1 MAKTVGQK
9 ILAILWAFFW
19 AIAITAVY
27 FGLVSLFAPSVH
39 AGNCGQF
46 FVQKQ
51 VAYVAPVYAAAYVQP
66 QVYYQAGRD
75 LELRAAVREALRAEL
90 PQALT
95 QALTSPNG
103 HPIKQQQTGPQ
114 QSSVFV
120 SKCARCHTGANPKGE
135 ITLDGQTAIFPEQ
148 FVRIAAMLGEN
159 IDVPPE
165 MKRVVDS
172 LTPAEKGSILSE
184 MIALSRNRPETPR
197 PPQPEQIPPAFT
209 PADRPPPPPPVPN
222 GGLQ

>member
-1 MAKTVGQK
+1 MAKTVAQAYLYVC
-9 ILAILWAFFW
+9 ILVVVTWMMLVW
-19 AIAITAVY
+19 ITAP
-27 FGLVSLFAPSVH
+27 AH
-39 AGNCGQF
+39 AANCGQF

-51 VAYVAPVYAAAYVQP
+51 VAYVAPVYAAYVQP

-95 QALTSPNG
+95 QAMIAPG
-103 HPIKQQQTGPQ
+103 VQQVRQQQTGPQ
-114 QSSVFV
+114 TNGGSVFV
-120 SKCARCHTGANPKGE
+120 AKCARCHTGANPKGQV
-135 ITLDGQTAIFPEQ
+135 TLDGQTAIFPEQ

-184 MIALSRNRPETPR
+184 MIALSRAAPR
-197 PPQPEQIPPAFT
+197 QPPPQPLQPDITPL
-209 PADRPPPPPPVPN
+209 PADRPPPAPPTRP
-222 GGLQ
+222 GDLQ